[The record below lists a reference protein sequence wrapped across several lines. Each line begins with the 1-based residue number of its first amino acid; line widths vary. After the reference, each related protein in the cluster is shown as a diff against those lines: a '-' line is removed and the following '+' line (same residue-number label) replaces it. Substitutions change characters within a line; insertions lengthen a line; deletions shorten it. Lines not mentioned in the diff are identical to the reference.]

1 MKRLLIPLLVLSL
14 SLPLCVVGC
23 GEQNETPT
31 PKVTPK
37 ERQTNQASRPHITG
51 ISVGANQQVL
61 GPNDKAIN
69 RFGGLDTIADEH
81 STILPPGTV
90 PGHQDYLFFLGG
102 TAGLNTSNGMVVLS
116 GGHGPDKNGQWTLD
130 FAHDYGLYD
139 PKGSPEESNGQVF
152 SAPIGRTDCPVI
164 ADARNQDPTFDLN
177 YASGGSVVID
187 PTNKGPRELL
197 MVYEGTNRCIGL
209 TGGKTQNT
217 IDSFYASIGVATSS
231 DYGRLWP
238 FYRKNF
244 SLQPKDGAQGPM
256 APEKGAFG
264 SLVCLGFNGN
274 SPDYPIP
281 PASFGRYPVIS
292 PTYTIK
298 EAIATGVTL
307 SGSPDKKVTLG
318 YQAPSA
324 FVDDVNTDSGT
335 YLYSVQNYGGDQRC
349 PYSTNGL
356 TVSRA
361 KLNGGNEPLKFM
373 NWYNGSFNETKIQYP
388 EGKQFKNL
396 TNAGLGIDGG
406 GLTSPI
412 FPDTPDE
419 TLKLK
424 LMGSISYV
432 DETKEYLLIFLSRL
446 ARDPAAP
453 NVKPTGDEGN
463 IGLALFYSTLDAT
476 RYDLS
481 TQDKWSTPKEISGS
495 FEWNK
500 SNYQPGEQLSYNDNH
515 LWYSTFMSLN
525 SKPGHLS
532 LHGFV
537 FSMYGCTDGKAG
549 HPREYTSRPFTIKV
563 EPN

>member
-1 MKRLLIPLLVLSL
+1 M
-14 SLPLCVVGC
+14 
-23 GEQNETPT
+23 NT
-31 PKVTPK
+31 
-37 ERQTNQASRPHITG
+37 IT
-51 ISVGANQQVL
+51 
-61 GPNDKAIN
+61 
-69 RFGGLDTIADEH
+69 DEH
-81 STILPPGTV
+81 SSILSPGTV
-90 PGHQDYLFFLGG
+90 PGHQDYLFFLASP
-102 TAGLNTSNGMVVLS
+102 TALNTSNGMVVLS
-116 GGHGPDKNGQWTLD
+116 GGPGPDKNGQWTLD
-130 FAHDYGLYD
+130 FPHDYGLYD
-139 PKGSPEESNGQVF
+139 PQGSPGKTNGHVF
-152 SAPIGRTDCPVI
+152 SAPIARTDCPVVS
-164 ADARNQDPTFDLN
+164 DARNQDTTFDLN
-177 YASGGSVVID
+177 YAAGGSVVID
-187 PTNKGPRELL
+187 PTNKGPGELL
-197 MVYEGTNRCIGL
+197 LVYEGTNRCIGL
-209 TGGKTQNT
+209 TGGKTENAS
-217 IDSFYASIGVATSS
+217 DSFYASIGVATSS

-274 SPDYPIP
+274 SPDFPIP
-281 PASFGRYPVIS
+281 PSSFGRYPVIS

-318 YQAPSA
+318 YQEPSA

-335 YLYSVQNYGGDQRC
+335 YLYSIQNYGGDQRC
-349 PYSTNGL
+349 PYSTDGL

-388 EGKQFKNL
+388 EGKQFKYL

-412 FPDTPDE
+412 FPDSQFSGGT
-419 TLKLK
+419 
-424 LMGSISYV
+424 GSISYV
-432 DETKEYLLIFLSRL
+432 EETKEYLLIFLRHL
-446 ARDPAAP
+446 TNDPALDP
-453 NVKPTGDEGN
+453 NDPKAKPTGDEGN
-463 IGLALFYSTLDAT
+463 TGLALFYSTLDAT
-476 RYDLS
+476 QYDLS
-481 TQDKWSTPKEISGS
+481 RQDKWSTPKEIAGS

-500 SNYQPGEQLSYNDNH
+500 SNHQPGDQLSYNDNH

-537 FSMYGCTDGKAG
+537 FSMYGCLDGPAG
-549 HPREYTSRPFTIKV
+549 HQREYTSRPFTIEV
-563 EPN
+563 SR